1 MVGQKRNLMKK
12 VFAAAIV
19 IVSVLFLWLY
29 GYQEQAQEIVPEKHE
44 VAVRLVLLDVIVT
57 KGGEFVKD
65 LTKDDFEVF
74 EDGKKVAINSFELIS
89 FEERTL
95 DVLKEE
101 EEEPEIVPARPKKK
115 LAVIFDSINSWQKE
129 IEDQQVDIVDELN
142 ALIQLG
148 HEVMICQLSPTKGF
162 EILQPFTT
170 DDKLIKNSVE
180 LASGKIWNLGTDIGD
195 IPQHNATYSGADSR
209 LYETMM
215 RMDYLYRELN
225 KFEKTI
231 GGILAA
237 VNMIMDLPGRK
248 NLLLISG
255 GIPDIAPQD
264 TLPNF
269 GDTSEMSRRDRFLGV
284 QRNYSGRNFNLPVNE
299 NVKVFDPFNILGDK
313 VFKNSEEVIREL
325 IHFANAQNI
334 SIYSLSSD
342 SFIKHLYSGASAEH
356 YQQYEQANLEKT
368 SQDRINRV
376 QNMRWI
382 SEDTGA
388 DSLRGTAKFD
398 TFRQV
403 MRTDLNYYYQIS
415 FYPQRSEPDDKH
427 HKLKID
433 VKRGGVDVRYR
444 KGYTDYSREEKNKM
458 QLVTAF
464 YMPSLFKELPVY
476 AEFIPFVSSSGKYE
490 PWMGIALPTKGLFI
504 DRYIEFGPKKFN
516 LHVWIYDQASGEKG
530 FGGQIE
536 LPFDIDAN
544 FMKYVKTTDA
554 LRFNFKGPE
563 ISLKPKEYKSV
574 FALVDPLTNEIGTW
588 ESSFFLPDLENK
600 DEGAVVNCV
609 LGEITGALQKG
620 PTSFKLSRKDGSL
633 EFGQAKFFPKI
644 TNSFKQW
651 AGIHLFFQAFFP
663 DGKKDFP
670 GDFFLIGEDQK
681 VNPLSGELIVSSWN
695 DKTKIWSVIFF
706 IDISAGSA
714 GLNNLYVE
722 IPGREEGTFKS
733 IGVSFTILR

>member
-1 MVGQKRNLMKK
+1 M
-12 VFAAAIV
+12 I
-19 IVSVLFLWLY
+19 IVSGLFLWLN
-29 GYQEQAQEIVPEKHE
+29 GHQEQKQELPPEKHE

-65 LTKDDFEVF
+65 LTQDDFELY
-74 EDGKKVAINSFELIS
+74 EDGKNVAINSFELIS

-95 DVLKEE
+95 DVLKEAE
-101 EEEPEIVPARPKKK
+101 EAPETAPARPKKK

-129 IEDQQVDIVDELN
+129 IEDQQVDIASELN

-148 HEVMICQLSPTKGF
+148 HEVMICQLSPAKGF

-170 DDKLIKNSVE
+170 DDALIKESVE
-180 LASGKIWNLGTDIGD
+180 IASGKIWNLGTDMGD
-195 IPQHNATYSGADSR
+195 IPQHDSSTSGADSR

-215 RMDYLYRELN
+215 RMDYLYKELN

-269 GDTSEMSRRDRFLGV
+269 GDTSDMSRRDRFFGV
-284 QRNYSGRNFNLPVNE
+284 QRNYSSRNFNLPVNE

-313 VFKNSEEVIREL
+313 NFKNSEEVIREL
-325 IHFANAQNI
+325 IRFANAQNI

-342 SFIKHLYSGASAEH
+342 SFVKHLYSGASAEH
-356 YQQYEQANLEKT
+356 YQQYQQANLEKI
-368 SQDRINRV
+368 SRDRINRV
-376 QNMRWI
+376 QNLRWL

-388 DSLRGTAKFD
+388 DSLRGATKFD

-403 MRTDLNYYYQIS
+403 MRTDLNHYYQIS
-415 FYPQRSEPDDKH
+415 FYPQRGEPDDKY
-427 HKLKID
+427 HKLKIN
-433 VKRGGVDVRYR
+433 VKRGGMDVRYR
-444 KGYTDYSREEKNKM
+444 KGYTDYSREEKNKI

-476 AEFIPFVSSSGKYE
+476 AQFIPFVSPSGKYE
-490 PWMGIALPTKGLFI
+490 PWIGIALPSKELFL
-504 DRYIEFGPKKFN
+504 DRYTELGPKKFH
-516 LHVWIYDQASGEKG
+516 LHVWIYDQSSGEKG
-530 FGGQIE
+530 FGGQID
-536 LPFDIDAN
+536 LPMNIDAN
-544 FMKYVKTTDA
+544 FMTYLKTIDA
-554 LRFNFKGPE
+554 LRFAFKGPE

-574 FALVDPLTNEIGTW
+574 FALVDPHTNETGTW
-588 ESSFFLPDLENK
+588 ESSFTLPDLENK
-600 DEGAVVNCV
+600 DEGAIVNCI
-609 LGEITGALQKG
+609 LGDISGALQKG
-620 PTSFKLSRKDGSL
+620 PTSFSLSQKDGSL

-644 TNSFKQW
+644 TNFFKQW
-651 AGIHLFFQAFFP
+651 GGIHLFLQAFRP

-670 GDFFLIGEDQK
+670 ADFFLIGEDRK
-681 VNPLSGELIVSSWN
+681 VNPLSGELIVTSWN
-695 DKTKIWSVIFF
+695 DKTKIWSGIFF
-706 IDISAGSA
+706 LDISAGST

-733 IGVSFTILR
+733 TSVSLTLLR

>member
-1 MVGQKRNLMKK
+1 MKK
-12 VFAAAIV
+12 KAFASAIF
-19 IVSVLFLWLY
+19 IALALFFWLY
-29 GYQEQAQEIVPEKHE
+29 GYPHQVQEIPPSEKHE

-57 KGGEFVKD
+57 KGKEFVKD
-65 LTKDDFEVF
+65 LTQDDFTLF

-95 DVLKEE
+95 DVVKEKKEE
-101 EEEPEIVPARPKKK
+101 QEKIPIRPKKK
-115 LAVIFDSINSWQKE
+115 LAVVFDSINSWQKE
-129 IEDQQVDIVDELN
+129 IEPQQTNIVEELN

-148 HEVMICQLSPTKGF
+148 HEVMICHLSPSKGF
-162 EILQPFTT
+162 EVLQPFTT
-170 DDKLIKNSVE
+170 DDALIKKSVE
-180 LASGKIWNLGTDIGD
+180 IASGKIWNLGTDMGA
-195 IPQHNATYSGADSR
+195 IPQHDTDTSGADSR

-215 RMDYLYRELN
+215 RMDYLYKELN

-237 VNMIMDLPGRK
+237 VNMVMDLPGRK

-269 GDTSEMSRRDRFLGV
+269 GDTSEISRRDRFMGV
-284 QRNYSGRNFNLPVNE
+284 QRTYTGRNFNIPVNE

-313 VFKNSEEVIREL
+313 SFKNSEEVIREL
-325 IHFANAQNI
+325 IRFSNAQNI

-342 SFIKHLYSGASAEH
+342 SFVKHLYSGASAEH

-368 SQDRINRV
+368 SRDTVNRA
-376 QNMRWI
+376 QNLRWL

-388 DSLRGTAKFD
+388 DSLRGASKFD

-433 VKRGGVDVRYR
+433 VKRSGVDVRYR
-444 KGYTDYSREEKNKM
+444 KGYTDYSRDAKNKV

-464 YMPSLFKELPVY
+464 YMPSMFKELPVY

-490 PWMGIALPTKGLFI
+490 PWMAVALPSKEIFL
-504 DRYIEFGPKKFN
+504 DRYTELGAKKFN
-516 LHVWIYDQASGEKG
+516 LHVWIYDQVSGEKG
-530 FGGQIE
+530 FGGQID
-536 LPFDIDAN
+536 LPLDIDTN
-544 FMKYVKTTDA
+544 FMIYIKTIDA

-588 ESSFFLPDLENK
+588 ESSFILPDLENK
-600 DEGAVVNCV
+600 DGRDIVNCV
-609 LGEITGALQKG
+609 LGDITGALQQG
-620 PTSFKLSRKDGSL
+620 TTSFKLSRKDGSL
-633 EFGQAKFFPKI
+633 EFGQAKFLPKI
-644 TNSFKQW
+644 TNYFKQW
-651 AGIHLFFQAFFP
+651 GGVHLFLQAFYP
-663 DGKKDFP
+663 GGEKDSPINFYLL
-670 GDFFLIGEDQK
+670 GDDQNVK
-681 VNPLSGELIVSSWN
+681 PLSGEPIVTSWD
-695 DKTKIWSVIFF
+695 DKTKIWSGIYFL
-706 IDISAGSA
+706 DISAGSP
-714 GLNNLYVE
+714 GPNTLYVE
-722 IPGREEGTFKS
+722 IPGSEEGTFKS
-733 IGVSFTILR
+733 VTEILTILR

>member
-1 MVGQKRNLMKK
+1 LKKK
-12 VFAAAIV
+12 VFAAAI
-19 IVSVLFLWLY
+19 IIASVLFLWLH
-29 GYQEQAQEIVPEKHE
+29 GFQEQEQEIPPEKHE

-57 KGGEFVKD
+57 KGVEFVKD
-65 LTKDDFEVF
+65 LTKDDFELF

-101 EEEPEIVPARPKKK
+101 EEEPERVSSRPKKK

-142 ALIQLG
+142 SLIQLG

-170 DDKLIKNSVE
+170 DDELIKTSVE
-180 LASGKIWNLGTDIGD
+180 LASGKIWNLGTDMGD
-195 IPQHNATYSGADSR
+195 IPQHDATYSGADSR

-215 RMDYLYRELN
+215 RMDYLYKELN

-248 NLLLISG
+248 YLLLISG

-269 GDTSEMSRRDRFLGV
+269 GDTSDISRRDRFFGV

-313 VFKNSEEVIREL
+313 VFKSSEEVIREL
-325 IHFANAQNI
+325 IRFANAQNI

-342 SFIKHLYSGASAEH
+342 SFVKHLYSGASAEH
-356 YQQYEQANLEKT
+356 YQQYQQANLEKT
-368 SQDRINRV
+368 SRDRINRA
-376 QNMRWI
+376 QNLRWI

-388 DSLRGTAKFD
+388 DSLRGAAKFEN
-398 TFRQV
+398 FRQV

-415 FYPQRSEPDDKH
+415 FYPQRGAPDDKH
-427 HKLKID
+427 HKLKIN
-433 VKRGGVDVRYR
+433 VKRGGVDVRHR
-444 KGYTDYSREEKNKM
+444 KGYTDYSQGEKNKI

-464 YMPSLFKELPVY
+464 YMPSLFKELPFY
-476 AEFIPFVSSSGKYE
+476 AEFVPFVSSSGKFE
-490 PWMGIALPTKGLFI
+490 PWIGVALPTKELFL
-504 DRYIEFGPKKFN
+504 DRYTELGPKKFN
-516 LHVWIYDQASGEKG
+516 LHVWIYDEVSGEKG
-530 FGGQIE
+530 FGGQID
-536 LPFDIDAN
+536 LPLNIDTN
-544 FMKYVKTTDA
+544 FLNYVKKINA
-554 LRFNFKGPE
+554 LSFNFKGPE
-563 ISLKPKEYKSV
+563 IEFKPRVYKSV

-588 ESSFFLPDLENK
+588 ESSFFLPDFEK
-600 DEGAVVNCV
+600 KEDGAIVNCV
-609 LGEITGALQKG
+609 LGDITGVRQKG
-620 PTSFKLSRKDGSL
+620 ATSFELSRKDGSL
-633 EFGQAKFFPKI
+633 GFGQAKFFPKI
-644 TNSFKQW
+644 TNLFKQW
-651 AGIHLFFQAFFP
+651 EGIHLFLQAFFP

-670 GDFFLIGEDQK
+670 ADFFLIGEDQK
-681 VNPLSGELIVSSWN
+681 VHPLSGELIVTSWN
-695 DKTKIWSVIFF
+695 DKTKIWSGIFF
-706 IDISAGSA
+706 IDISAGST
-714 GLNNLYVE
+714 GENNLYVE
-722 IPGREEGTFKS
+722 IPGKEDGTFLSKD
-733 IGVSFTILR
+733 VSLTILR

>member
-1 MVGQKRNLMKK
+1 MIKK
-12 VFAAAIV
+12 ALTAAI
-19 IVSVLFLWLY
+19 IIASLLFLWLY
-29 GYQEQAQEIVPEKHE
+29 GYQEQEQEIPLPEKHE

-57 KGGEFVKD
+57 KSGEFVKD
-65 LTKDDFEVF
+65 LTKDDFELF

-95 DVLKEE
+95 NVLKEE
-101 EEEPEIVPARPKKK
+101 EEEQERVPSRPKKK
-115 LAVIFDSINSWQKE
+115 LVVIFDGINSWQKE
-129 IEDQQVDIVDELN
+129 IQDQQVDIVGELN
-142 ALIQLG
+142 SLIQLG
-148 HEVMICQLSPTKGF
+148 HEVMVCQLSPIKGF

-170 DDKLIKNSVE
+170 DDELITASVE
-180 LASGKIWNLGTDIGD
+180 LASGKIWNLGTDMED
-195 IPQHNATYSGADSR
+195 IPQHDATYSGADSR

-215 RMDYLYRELN
+215 RMDYLYKELN

-269 GDTSEMSRRDRFLGV
+269 GDTSDISRRDRFLGV

-325 IHFANAQNI
+325 IRFANAHNI

-342 SFIKHLYSGASAEH
+342 FFVKHLYSGASAEH
-356 YQQYEQANLEKT
+356 YQQYQQANLEKT
-368 SQDRINRV
+368 SRDRVNRT
-376 QNMRWI
+376 QNLRWI

-388 DSLRGTAKFD
+388 DSLRGAAKFD

-415 FYPQRSEPDDKH
+415 FYPQRSEPDDNH
-427 HKLKID
+427 HKLKINM
-433 VKRGGVDVRYR
+433 KRESVDVRYR
-444 KGYTDYSREEKNKM
+444 KGYTDYSQEEKNKM

-476 AEFIPFVSSSGKYE
+476 AEFIPFVSTSGKYE
-490 PWMGIALPTKGLFI
+490 PWMSVALPSKELFF
-504 DRYIEFGPKKFN
+504 DRYTELGPKKFN
-516 LHVWIYDQASGEKG
+516 LHVWIYDQVSGEKG
-530 FGGQIE
+530 FGGQVD
-536 LPFDIDAN
+536 LPLNIDTN
-544 FMKYVKTTDA
+544 FLKYVKTTDA

-563 ISLKPKEYKSV
+563 TSFKPKEYRSV
-574 FALVDPLTNEIGTW
+574 FALVDPLTNEIGTS
-588 ESSFFLPDLENK
+588 ESSFLLPDFENK
-600 DEGAVVNCV
+600 DEGAIINCV
-609 LGEITGALQKG
+609 LGDITGSLQKG

-651 AGIHLFFQAFFP
+651 GGIHLFLQAFFP

-681 VNPLSGELIVSSWN
+681 VNPLSGELIVTSWN
-695 DKTKIWSVIFF
+695 DKTRIWSGIFF
-706 IDISAGSA
+706 IDISAGST
-714 GLNNLYVE
+714 GRNNLYVE
-722 IPGREEGTFKS
+722 IPGREEGAFKS
-733 IGVSFTILR
+733 IGVSLTILR